1 LISQIVFSMLA
12 MPPRVTSVSIAA
24 SPVLDLYP
32 LASASQTPLT
42 TASQPGVPSAAPPS
56 AITRSGATIAASAPP
71 TSAPMKIAVNGGNR
85 ASASPTTTTSGTKS
99 HGVMWKA
106 LSIVR

>member
-12 MPPRVTSVSIAA
+12 MPPRLTSVSIAA

-56 AITRSGATIAASAPP
+56 AITCSGATIAASAPP
-71 TSAPMKIAVNGGNR
+71 TSAPMKIAVNGGTAR
-85 ASASPTTTTSGTKS
+85 ARARPPPPAGRRAT
-99 HGVMWKA
+99 A
-106 LSIVR
+106 